1 MRTRLRTP
9 FINLVLIF
17 AFFLASCGGGSTV
30 TAVSLEADANDV
42 AVGGRTEVTARATD
56 SITDNTLG
64 EKVTFTIRHNESGS
78 RLDVINDRLDGNGE
92 SKAIFHAGPRE
103 GTDIIEASFES
114 GARTTTTIRVG
125 GGIVI
130 GNLRLE
136 AFRAENGWRIR
147 AIVTDTRG
155 FPAAEVTVTFSATS
169 GTLAPATTQT
179 NNSGFAETLITNV
192 GQSTATVF
200 ATVGGITESIRVG
213 ATEPAPPVSPA
224 TISLSQTGNQVFAFV
239 RDSSGDP
246 VNGQLVN
253 FRISQGTITASTSTN
268 PNGIA
273 TATVSDLAPGVQ
285 ATVNAIAGTL
295 SNSLTF
301 TMP

>member
-1 MRTRLRTP
+1 MRTRLTIP
-9 FINLVLIF
+9 FTNLVLLF

-42 AVGGRTEVTARATD
+42 PVGGRTEVTAQATD
-56 SITDNTLG
+56 SVAENTLG
-64 EKVTFTIRHNESGS
+64 ERVTFTIRHNESGS

-92 SKAIFHAGPRE
+92 SRAIFHAGPRE

-136 AFRAENGWRIR
+136 TFRAENGWRIR

-155 FPAAEVTVTFSATS
+155 FPAAEVPVTFSATS
-169 GTLAPATTQT
+169 GTLAPAAPQT
-179 NNSGFAETLITNV
+179 NNSGIAETLISGIGPN
-192 GQSTATVF
+192 TATVF
-200 ATVGGITESIRVG
+200 ASVGGITESTRVG
-213 ATEPAPPVSPA
+213 ATEPLAPA
-224 TISLSQTGNQVFAFV
+224 NLSLSQTGNQVFAV
-239 RDSSGDP
+239 IRDSSGAP
-246 VNGQLVN
+246 VAGQLVN
-253 FRISQGTITASTSTN
+253 FSIAEGSITGEATTN
-268 PNGIA
+268 QNGIA
-273 TATVSDLAPGVQ
+273 TADVTDLAPGMQ
-285 ATVNAIAGTL
+285 ATVRAVAGTL

-301 TMP
+301 SAP